1 MLHTLIMSIL
11 TSRFGHSSN
20 VNRLYDR
27 PWTSYDSP
35 YVTQSGNVH
44 PYFMILTLCECPC
57 TFLRLLFCPT
67 PCVHM
72 LPPMMVY
79 IQVHILATHPCVLW
93 IVVMVC
99 VRRMMM
105 RMWWVLC
112 ITARTHK
119 EFLCLFC
126 MVVCVLAV
134 TKNTHTHYTHMH
146 STHTHMSFCW
156 VSFCWVS
163 FCYSAHT
170 HIWSHPSVVG
180 PSSFSLGCCCC
191 CCCRWI
197 WRWWDCVTAFES
209 WFSPTGYISHW
220 PAQRQGGIFC
230 DHLSG
235 FAR

>member
-11 TSRFGHSSN
+11 TSRFGYSSN

-35 YVTQSGNVH
+35 YVTQPGNVH
-44 PYFMILTLCECPC
+44 PYFMIFTLGECPC

-105 RMWWVLC
+105 RLWWVLC
-112 ITARTHK
+112 NSTHTQGVFVP
-119 EFLCLFC
+119 FLHGC
-126 MVVCVLAV
+126 VCACCYKKYTHTLHTHAQH
-134 TKNTHTHYTHMH
+134 THTHEFLL
-146 STHTHMSFCW
+146 SEFLLSEFLLQRTHTSDPIRQWWARLVSMSLP
-156 VSFCWVS
+156 V
-163 FCYSAHT
+163 
-170 HIWSHPSVVG
+170 
-180 PSSFSLGCCCC
+180 L
-191 CCCRWI
+191 
-197 WRWWDCVTAFES
+197 
-209 WFSPTGYISHW
+209 
-220 PAQRQGGIFC
+220 
-230 DHLSG
+230 
-235 FAR
+235 